1 MTLFEKTIQ
10 ALKNKDFE
18 LLQRIHHED
27 FMFVREFSMSSRDEH
42 LASIAEW
49 LPNANWQDHAQCI
62 HEDDFVL
69 IMRYPKTDDKGVSYL
84 TSSVSIKHED
94 LYWRTMVKIDE

>member
-10 ALKNKDFE
+10 AFKNKDFE

-42 LASIAEW
+42 LASIAEL
-49 LPNANWQDHAQCI
+49 LPNANWQDHAQCV

-69 IMRYPKTDDKGVSYL
+69 IMRYPETDEKSVSYF
-84 TSSVSIKHED
+84 TSNVSIKHEG
-94 LYWRTMVKIDE
+94 LYWRTMVKRDG